1 MSDVPD
7 ASSYRDFA
15 DLAQAQRRSR
25 DYLIRVS
32 RRPSS
37 SIAIIAPHGGE
48 IENGTSEVARAIAGD
63 DFNLY
68 LFEGI
73 RPSKNFRALHLTS
86 HRFDEPECLSL
97 VASATAVVAIH
108 GCGGEDRRV
117 FLGGRDVALRNRLGR
132 ALAEADVDAPTTGHR
147 FPATHAR
154 NVCNRGATGMG
165 VQVELTGAM
174 RTFPDAQRVVDVI
187 RAVLLAL
194 EAPGAGQRAVNAP
207 R

>member
-7 ASSYRDFA
+7 ARSYRDFA
-15 DLAQAQRRSR
+15 DLAQAQQRSR
-25 DYLIRVS
+25 DYVIHVS

-37 SIAIIAPHGGE
+37 GVAIIAPHGGE

-97 VASATAVVAIH
+97 VAAATAVVAIH

-117 FLGGRDVALRNRLGR
+117 FLGGLDVALCNRLGQ
-132 ALAEADVDAPTTGHR
+132 ALVDADVDAPTTGHR
-147 FPATHAR
+147 FPARHAR
-154 NVCNRGATGMG
+154 NVCNRGATGRG
-165 VQVELTGAM
+165 VQIELTGAM
-174 RTFPDAQRVVDVI
+174 RAFPAAQRVVDAI
-187 RAVLLAL
+187 RPVLLAL
-194 EAPGAGQRAVNAP
+194 DDPRATL